1 MSDIKQSDIVGLFF
15 KSDNKRM
22 LGRKE
27 RKKWKDYY
35 LLQNQ

>member
-15 KSDNKRM
+15 ESDNKRM
-22 LGRKE
+22 QKRKE
-27 RKKWKDYY
+27 QMKWKDYY